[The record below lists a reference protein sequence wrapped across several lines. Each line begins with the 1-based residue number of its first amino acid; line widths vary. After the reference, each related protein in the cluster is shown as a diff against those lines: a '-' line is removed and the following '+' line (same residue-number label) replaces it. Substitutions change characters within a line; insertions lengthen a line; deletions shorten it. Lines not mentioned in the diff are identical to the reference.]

1 MANRKFLCA
10 LPLRKTPY
18 RMFIPRYTLQESAA
32 EGFLEAASGPSGFL
46 SLMETLIPELV
57 SYFSKSISSL
67 YSLWQHSTT
76 ITMQCMKKYLHLVC
90 FKHAHSIASEAL
102 SDFCNII
109 SPFTFSTAL
118 VTMETSVLTSSPY
131 FFSYLRLSSL
141 SENILCSMFL
151 MRSLHYSEL

>member
-18 RMFIPRYTLQESAA
+18 RMFIPHYTLQESAA

-67 YSLWQHSTT
+67 LYSLWQHSTT
-76 ITMQCMKKYLHLVC
+76 ITMQCMKKYLLLVC

-118 VTMETSVLTSSPY
+118 VKMETSVLTSSPY
-131 FFSYLRLSSL
+131 FFSYRCLSSL
-141 SENILCSMFL
+141 SENIVFHVSDEVFALL
-151 MRSLHYSEL
+151 